1 MQNGEGED
9 WNYRQGIEFK
19 GAEDLQRMIT
29 VRPTRVR
36 ENGGASDKMK
46 PNPVGMSGLR
56 HSISIVPQ
64 RSIPHCMWVHGG
76 NRSWLIDGY

>member
-1 MQNGEGED
+1 VEDGEREV

-29 VRPTRVR
+29 VRSAGVR

-46 PNPVGMSGLR
+46 LNPVGMSGLR

-76 NRSWLIDGY
+76 NRSWVIDGQ